1 MAKHL
6 RSVGRDLQSMVI
18 ESPKWV
24 HRRIQVI
31 DSTQAGRLRLENSLD
46 LTPPSH
52 TRIDGSK
59 GMAIIPIAVIP
70 KQVLSAW
77 WITDA
82 TGKPLSVISRR
93 QSSPLVRQMLISTL
107 ARVGIDGA
115 NELSGSE
122 EFFNFVDNSEALAPR
137 SPQTLFDRYPALSRK
152 KAEYEVVR
160 DFVNLLSTCWV
171 VLVEIPEELLD
182 RRSII
187 KYGYDLMPRQKK
199 VSLWGDN
206 ASFSID
212 IDDPGFSQSLHHEVH
227 VAPELVTLQSS
238 LEHQVARGGK
248 TRIIAKHEQ
257 PGTIAHIQ
265 NVKYIP
271 RFGTAALEFQCL
283 PQHGGIR
290 VFTGWALGLTGV
302 LLILSMV
309 MWFGPLDFFFLP
321 HWRASTSATV
331 ILTVPALL
339 FSWLARTPEA
349 PLVALALLRLRII
362 NLLLALTFLAMASA
376 LSILW
381 SPLWWKTIW
390 VTSYVAYACA
400 LTLWI
405 VEKFRSRPKSYG
417 VSPTTGESKSKSVS

>member
-6 RSVGRDLQSMVI
+6 RSVGRDLQSMLF

-24 HRRIQVI
+24 HRRVQVI

-52 TRIDGSK
+52 TKIDGSK
-59 GMAIIPIAVIP
+59 GMAIIPISVIP

-93 QSSPLVRQMLISTL
+93 QISPLVRKMLISTL
-107 ARVGIDGA
+107 VTVGIVGA
-115 NELSGSE
+115 SELSGSE
-122 EFFNFVDNSEALAPR
+122 EFLEFVDNSEALAPI
-137 SPQTLFDRYPALSRK
+137 SPQTLFDQYSALSKK

-171 VLVEIPEELLD
+171 VLVETPEESLD

-187 KYGYDLMPRQKK
+187 KYGYDLTPRQKK

-212 IDDPGFSQSLHHEVH
+212 IDDPGFSESLHHEVH
-227 VAPELVTLQSS
+227 VAPKLVTLQSS
-238 LEHQVARGGK
+238 LEHQVAHKGK

-265 NVKYIP
+265 NVEYIP

-283 PQHGGIR
+283 PQHGGIKG
-290 VFTGWALGLTGV
+290 FTGWDLGLTGV
-302 LLILSMV
+302 LLVFSMV
-309 MWFGPLDFFFLP
+309 IWFGPLDFFFLP

-331 ILTVPALL
+331 ILAVPALL

-349 PLVALALLRLRII
+349 PLVALTLLRLRII
-362 NLLLALTFLAMASA
+362 NLFLALTFLGMASA
-376 LSILW
+376 LSIFW
-381 SPLWWKTIW
+381 SPFWWKAIW
-390 VTSYVAYACA
+390 ALSYLAYVCA

-405 VEKFRSRPKSYG
+405 VEKLRSRPKSYG
-417 VSPTTGESKSKSVS
+417 VPPTGESNPKSVS